1 MQARRALEVDLRKA
15 LASDEL
21 VLHYQPLV
29 NLATGL
35 VNGYEALIRWK
46 HPERGQIEPAD
57 FIPFA
62 EESALIVR
70 IGEWVLRAACRQAA
84 QWPTEIRVAVNIS
97 PIQLRTPMYEV
108 VRGALAQAGLSPDRL
123 ELEITE
129 SALLLN
135 QASTSRPSVSFVRLE

>member
-62 EESALIVR
+62 EE
-70 IGEWVLRAACRQAA
+70 LR
-84 QWPTEIRVAVNIS
+84 
-97 PIQLRTPMYEV
+97 
-108 VRGALAQAGLSPDRL
+108 
-123 ELEITE
+123 
-129 SALLLN
+129 
-135 QASTSRPSVSFVRLE
+135 